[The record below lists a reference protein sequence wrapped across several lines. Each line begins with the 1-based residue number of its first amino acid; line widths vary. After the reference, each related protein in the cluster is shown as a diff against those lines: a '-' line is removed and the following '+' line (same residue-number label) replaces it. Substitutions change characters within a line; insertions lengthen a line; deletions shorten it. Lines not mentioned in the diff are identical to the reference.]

1 MKKGIVFFLLISGLS
16 FSQQQKVKIT
26 NLQPKT
32 EDTVFPV
39 VSYPENPR
47 VENKINTFLQ
57 VDQLEYVP
65 GSGGN
70 PFKLASTAT
79 NSYSNYLYFYS
90 WDKIETPENILSIA
104 IDGEA
109 SGAYPEGFL
118 IWKNFDLRTGN
129 FINAE
134 DLFQPNS
141 VKMVESIIQKRV
153 KKRIADFLVK
163 LKAEKNPSE
172 ETEDQIAMYED
183 CFTEHTLEDIRY
195 FFGKDKLTFVA
206 GRCSN
211 HAMRAL
217 DDLDSHEIKFSY
229 KELEK
234 YWSPYA
240 RNLISGSEKIGA
252 TSFRNKLYKG
262 KIDGKYPV
270 TVFISRLYKGESEND
285 TSSFTALYWYD
296 KNKKLIPWDGKMKG
310 NHISI
315 TENDHY
321 DEAVGKWIPRAF
333 VEADMNGNTISG
345 TWQDDKTKKYLT
357 LELEEL

>member
-1 MKKGIVFFLLISGLS
+1 MKKSIVFFLLISGLS
-16 FSQQQKVKIT
+16 FSQQKELKIQD
-26 NLQPKT
+26 LQPKS
-32 EDTVFPV
+32 ENFVFPV
-39 VSYPENPR
+39 VSYAGNPD
-47 VENKINTFLQ
+47 VANKINTFLQ
-57 VDQLEYVP
+57 VNELEYIP
-65 GSGGN
+65 NSGGN

-79 NSYSNYLYFYS
+79 NSYSNYVYFYD
-90 WDKIETPENILSIA
+90 WEKLETPENILTIGMH
-104 IDGEA
+104 GEA
-109 SGAYPEGFL
+109 SGAYPEEFAD
-118 IWKNFDLRTGN
+118 WKNFDLRTGN

-141 VKMVESIIQKRV
+141 VKIVESIIQKRI
-153 KKRIADFLVK
+153 KKRISDFLAK
-163 LKAEKNPSE
+163 LKAEKNPAE
-172 ETEDQIAMYED
+172 ETQDQIAIYED

-195 FFGKDKLTFVA
+195 FFGKNKLTFVA

-217 DDLDSHEIKFSY
+217 DELGSHEIEFSY

-234 YWSPYA
+234 YWSPYT
-240 RNLISGSEKIGA
+240 RNLISGSGKTDK

-262 KIDGKYPV
+262 KIDGKYPI
-270 TVFISRLYKGESEND
+270 TVFVTRFYKYADAND
-285 TSSFTALYWYD
+285 TSSFTAFYWYD

-321 DEAVGKWIPRAF
+321 DEAASQWIPRAF
-333 VEADMNGNTISG
+333 VEADMNGSKISG

>member
-1 MKKGIVFFLLISGLS
+1 MKKSIVFFLLISGLS
-16 FSQQQKVKIT
+16 FSQQQKVKIS

-39 VSYPENPR
+39 VSYSENPK

-57 VDQLEYVP
+57 VDQLEYIP

-90 WDKIETPENILSIA
+90 WNKIETPENILSIA

-109 SGAYPEGFL
+109 SGAYPEGFS

-129 FINAE
+129 FINAK
-134 DLFQPNS
+134 DLFQASS
-141 VKMVESIIQKRV
+141 VKTVEGIIQKRV
-153 KKRIADFLVK
+153 RKRISDFLIK
-163 LKAEKNPSE
+163 LKAEKNPAE
-172 ETEDQIAMYED
+172 ETQDQIAMYED
-183 CFTEHTLEDIRY
+183 CFTEHTLEGIRY

-217 DDLDSHEIKFSY
+217 DDLGSHEIEFSY

-240 RNLISGSEKIGA
+240 RNLISGSEKTEI
-252 TSFRNKLYKG
+252 TSLTHKLYKG
-262 KIDGKYPV
+262 KIDGKYSI
-270 TVFISRLYKGESEND
+270 TVLIGEVYDDGSL
-285 TSSFTALYWYD
+285 SAKYWYD
-296 KNKKLIPWDGKMKG
+296 KNKKLIEWNGKIKG

-315 TENDHY
+315 IENDY
-321 DEAVGKWIPRAF
+321 YSEETNQWIFKAL
-333 VEADMNGNTISG
+333 VEADLHGRKIMG
-345 TWQDDKTKKYLT
+345 TWQDEKTKKYLT

>member
-1 MKKGIVFFLLISGLS
+1 MKKSIVFFLLISVLS
-16 FSQQQKVKIT
+16 FSQQQKVKIS

-39 VSYPENPR
+39 VSYSENLR

-79 NSYSNYLYFYS
+79 NSYSNYLYFYR

-134 DLFQPNS
+134 DLFQS
-141 VKMVESIIQKRV
+141 GSIKTVESIIQKRV
-153 KKRIADFLVK
+153 KKRITDFLTQ

-172 ETEDQIAMYED
+172 ETKDQIAMYED

-217 DDLDSHEIKFSY
+217 DDLGSHEIELSY

-240 RNLISGSEKIGA
+240 RNLISGSEKADI
-252 TSFRNKLYKG
+252 TSLNNKLYKG
-262 KIDGKYPV
+262 KIDGKYSI
-270 TVFISRLYKGESEND
+270 TVLIGQVYDDG
-285 TSSFTALYWYD
+285 SFSAKYWYD
-296 KNKKLIPWDGKMKG
+296 KNKKLIEWNGKIKG
-310 NHISI
+310 HHISI
-315 TENDHY
+315 IENDY
-321 DEAVGKWIPRAF
+321 YSEETNQWIFKAL
-333 VEADMNGNTISG
+333 VEADLQGRKIIG
-345 TWQDDKTKKYLT
+345 TWQDYKTKKYLT